1 MKYIKSPLNYTGGK
15 FKILNSILPL
25 LPYSINTFIDLFGGG
40 FNVGINVNAEKIIY
54 NDHNPFLKDMF
65 LYFKE
70 NDLIIDE
77 IKKTISEFKLSKTN
91 KEGYLKLR
99 ERYNKD
105 KSVSDLFVLTCYSFN
120 HQIRFNSKHEF
131 NTPFGKERSEY
142 NNTIETNLKEFIKLL
157 KSKNI
162 EFCSGDFM
170 SFKDYQFKKNDF
182 VYCDPP
188 YLITNASYND
198 GKRGFK
204 DWGEKEE
211 EELLSLLDDFD
222 KRKINFMLSN
232 VLEHQG
238 RKNERLI
245 EWSKN
250 YNIKEIEKDYKNCN
264 YHKKSKAADTQEVII
279 YNFKNNMLKLK

>member
-15 FKILNSILPL
+15 FKILSSL
-25 LPYSINTFIDLFGGG
+25 LSVFPPDINTFVDLFGGG
-40 FNVGINVNAEKIIY
+40 FNVGINVHAKKIIY

-70 NDLIIDE
+70 NDNIINE
-77 IKKTISEFKLSKTN
+77 IKRTIEGFGLSKTN
-91 KEGYLKLR
+91 KDGYLKLR

-105 KSVSDLFVLTCYSFN
+105 KNASDLFVLTCYSFN

-142 NNTIETNLKEFIKLL
+142 NKTIEANLTEFIEQLR
-157 KSKNI
+157 SKHI
-162 EFCSGDFM
+162 EFYSKDFM
-170 SFKDYQFKKNDF
+170 FFKDFKLSENDF

-222 KRKINFMLSN
+222 KRRIKFMLSN
-232 VLEHQG
+232 VLEHSG

-245 EWSKN
+245 EWSRK

-264 YHKKSKAADTQEVII
+264 YHKKSKEPNSKEVVI
-279 YNFKNNMLKLK
+279 YNFER